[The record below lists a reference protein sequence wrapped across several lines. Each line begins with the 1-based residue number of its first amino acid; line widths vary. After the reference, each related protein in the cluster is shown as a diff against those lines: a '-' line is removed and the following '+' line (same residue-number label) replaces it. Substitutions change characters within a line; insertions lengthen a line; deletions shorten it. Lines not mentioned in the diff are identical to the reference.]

1 MKKILQLAVLCAGIG
16 LFAVSSS
23 SCSSQYDA
31 TPQVPGR
38 DTIKNPLR
46 GTFTA
51 VVDGE
56 TFVANSK
63 YVNDATVNG
72 VRTLMVSGVMDS
84 KAKDPKNNKAISMT
98 ITNYMGP
105 GTYPIQMGTVG
116 LYAVQSDGTY
126 TNFLAKTGDETFV
139 VTITKDQGDV
149 EGTFNF
155 VVAPGGMGTADNHTI
170 SSGTF
175 SIPK

>member
-1 MKKILQLAVLCAGIG
+1 MKKILQLALVCAGIG
-16 LFAVSSS
+16 LFAASFT
-23 SCSSQYDA
+23 SCSSEYDA

-51 VVDGE
+51 VIDGE

-63 YVNDATVNG
+63 YVSDKTVDG
-72 VRTLMVSGVMDS
+72 VRTLVVSGVMDS
-84 KAKDPKNNKAISMT
+84 KIKDPKNNKSISLT

-116 LYAVQSDGTY
+116 MYSVQDDGTY
-126 TNFLAKTGDETFV
+126 THFLAKTGDETFV

-149 EGTFNF
+149 EGSFNF
-155 VVAPGGMGTADNHTI
+155 VVAPNGMGTADNHTI
-170 SSGTF
+170 SNGAF